1 MTTAFAATR
10 QRVLAVLGALSM
22 YRLVLFAL
30 TALALIAL
38 VLSLFGVIVSPTPGE
53 LVASFLVLAVV
64 ISAVDAVAQR
74 LLRLPWRVES
84 SLVTAL
90 ILLFVLRPGIEPSA
104 LLGLAIAGAV
114 ASVSKYLIAWRG
126 RHIFNPAAFG
136 AAVVS
141 ILGAFD
147 AFSWLGTS

>member
-1 MTTAFAATR
+1 METVITSFAAAR
-10 QRVLAVLGALSM
+10 QRVLAVLGSLSM

-30 TALALIAL
+30 VALAVIAF
-38 VLSLFGVIVSPTPGE
+38 VLSLIGVIVSPTPLE

-64 ISAVDAVAQR
+64 ISGVDAAAQR
-74 LLRLPWRVES
+74 ILRLPWRIES

-90 ILLFVLRPGIEPSA
+90 ILLFVLRPGAELDS
-104 LLGLAIAGAV
+104 LLGLAMAGAI

-141 ILGAFD
+141 IVRD
-147 AFSWLGTS
+147 